1 MARKPPY
8 FPVIAFLHSSQAVW
22 IYTPTREK
30 MQTGSKKLNVSS
42 MYFFFSV
49 RKDSE
54 SANSKQEFQIR
65 FFFCSFFFFRLAN
78 AYTKQMSLTFSRL
91 KHIKE
96 KTSLFFFCCS
106 RSFLLFSYLFTVDG
120 SITSI
125 HDRGWRCDDRIHHK
139 LSHFVPC
146 DVVHF
151 KYIFN
156 L

>member
-22 IYTPTREK
+22 IYTPMRGNK

-42 MYFFFSV
+42 MCFFSV

-65 FFFCSFFFFRLAN
+65 FFSLFFFFRLAN
-78 AYTKQMSLTFSRL
+78 ACTKQMSLTFSRL

-96 KTSLFFFCCS
+96 KTSLFFFFCCS
-106 RSFLLFSYLFTVDG
+106 RSFLLFSCLFAVDG

-125 HDRGWRCDDRIHHK
+125 HDRAMAVR
-139 LSHFVPC
+139 
-146 DVVHF
+146 
-151 KYIFN
+151 
-156 L
+156 